1 MEMETR
7 RFGRIEIEEDKI
19 ITLTRGLLGF
29 PEQLKYILL
38 PHRKDSPLFWLQSVE
53 RPELAFVVMSPTVF
67 CSNYSFDLPDP
78 VQKEL
83 KVERP
88 EQVNVLVLLT
98 VPPGNPQGI
107 TANLL
112 GPVVINA
119 DKRLGCQIVL
129 DPNVYPVQFPL
140 MKDRDNR
147 KSETRPAAAEA
158 AAGGG

>member
-19 ITLTRGLLGF
+19 ITLTKGLLGF
-29 PEQLKYILL
+29 PEQLKYVLL
-38 PHRKDSPLFWLQSVE
+38 PHRKDSPLYWLQSFD
-53 RPELAFVVMSPTVF
+53 RPELAFVVISPTVF
-67 CSNYSFDLPDP
+67 CYNYSFDLPDP
-78 VQKEL
+78 IRKEL
-83 KVERP
+83 KVEKS

-112 GPVVINA
+112 GPIVINA
-119 DKRLGCQIVL
+119 DTRLGCQIVL

-147 KSETRPAAAEA
+147 KSGTRHAAAEA
-158 AAGGG
+158 AAGG